1 MNEKTGAIFVDV
13 IGCLLS
19 TNANVSAQY
28 YEGAH
33 YLSQE

>member
-1 MNEKTGAIFVDV
+1 MNKKTGAIFVDA
-13 IGCLLS
+13 IGCLFS